1 MMKKIITICAGL
13 LLIWG
18 SAVFAGDQ
26 HVTAAL
32 EHAKIAVEKGNAS
45 NAKELVK
52 HANAALEHT
61 LAAALVLKG
70 QAKKHLEAA
79 SNELE
84 EAATHG
90 QLSRTE
96 SAVKHAAD
104 HAAAAVS
111 HLQEANK

>member
-1 MMKKIITICAGL
+1 MKKIMTICAGF
-13 LLIWG
+13 LLISS
-18 SAVFAGDQ
+18 SALFAADP

-32 EHAKIAVEKGNAS
+32 EHANAAVSSGRAN
-45 NAKELVK
+45 NTTELVK

-70 QAKKHLEAA
+70 QAKEHVEAA

-90 QLSRTE
+90 QLRHIDIATE
-96 SAVKHAAD
+96 HAE
-104 HAAAAVS
+104 AAVT
-111 HLQEANK
+111 HIQAAK